1 MQADRLSRLKMI
13 HNEILQKQILD
24 AIHWEPVL
32 SATQIA
38 VEVKDGIATLTGFV
52 ISYPQ
57 KLEAEQVVKRIAGV
71 KAIVEKIEVQHEEGW
86 PLMKDEDIATAV
98 LQSLDW
104 NWKIPKE
111 RIKVKVEDGWVYLE
125 GELLWNYQ
133 KLEAVE
139 AILRIEGIKG
149 VTNDIVLHS
158 REQDSI
164 EKKSIEQQIQQ
175 SWALQS
181 CHVDV
186 SVSGT
191 IVSLIGTVGSIYQK
205 EEAGRIAWNTP
216 GIYSLENKLIIKP
229 AYKMAF

>member
-1 MQADRLSRLKMI
+1 M
-13 HNEILQKQILD
+13 D
-24 AIHWEPVL
+24 AIRWEPVL
-32 SATQIA
+32 RATKII
-38 VEVKDGIATLTGFV
+38 VDVKDGIVTLTGHVNNF
-52 ISYPQ
+52 PQ
-57 KLEAEQVVKRIAGV
+57 KLEVEQVVKRIAGV
-71 KAIVEKIEVQHEEGW
+71 KAIVEKIDVQHEEGW
-86 PLMKDEDIATAV
+86 KVLDDEDIATAV
-98 LQSLDW
+98 LQTLEW

-133 KLEAVE
+133 KLEAVQ

-149 VTNDIVLHS
+149 VTNNIVLHS
-158 REQDSI
+158 SEQDTI

-186 SVSGT
+186 NVIGT
-191 IVSLIGTVGSIYQK
+191 NVSLIGTVGSIYQK

-216 GIYSLENKLIIKP
+216 GIWSMENKLIIKP
-229 AYKMAF
+229 SYKMAF

>member
-1 MQADRLSRLKMI
+1 MT
-13 HNEILQKQILD
+13 HNEILQNHIMD
-24 AIHWEPVL
+24 AIRWEPVL
-32 SATQIA
+32 RATKII
-38 VEVKDGIATLTGFV
+38 VDVKDGIVTLTGHVSSF
-52 ISYPQ
+52 PQ
-57 KLEAEQVVKRIAGV
+57 KLEVEQVVKRIAGV
-71 KAIVEKIEVQHEEGW
+71 KAIVEKIDVQHEDGW
-86 PLMKDEDIATAV
+86 KVLDDEDIATAV
-98 LQSLDW
+98 LQTLEW

-133 KLEAVE
+133 KLEAVQ

-149 VTNDIVLHS
+149 VTNNIVLHS
-158 REQDSI
+158 REQDTI

-186 SVSGT
+186 NVIGT
-191 IVSLIGTVGSIYQK
+191 NVSLIGTVGSIYQK

-216 GIYSLENKLIIKP
+216 GIWSMENKLIIKP
-229 AYKMAF
+229 SYKMAF

>member
-1 MQADRLSRLKMI
+1 M
-13 HNEILQKQILD
+13 D
-24 AIHWEPVL
+24 AIRWEPVL
-32 SATQIA
+32 RATKII
-38 VEVKDGIATLTGFV
+38 VDVKDGIVTLTGHVSSF
-52 ISYPQ
+52 PQ
-57 KLEAEQVVKRIAGV
+57 KLEVEQVVKRIAGV
-71 KAIVEKIEVQHEEGW
+71 KAIVEKIDVKHEDGW
-86 PLMKDEDIATAV
+86 KVLDDEDIATAV
-98 LQSLDW
+98 LQTLEW

-133 KLEAVE
+133 KLEAVQ

-149 VTNDIVLHS
+149 VTNNIVLHS
-158 REQDSI
+158 REQDTI

-186 SVSGT
+186 NVIGT
-191 IVSLIGTVGSIYQK
+191 NVSLIGTVGSIYQK

-216 GIYSLENKLIIKP
+216 GIWSMENKLIIKP
-229 AYKMAF
+229 SYKMAF

>member
-1 MQADRLSRLKMI
+1 M
-13 HNEILQKQILD
+13 D
-24 AIHWEPVL
+24 AIRWEPVL
-32 SATQIA
+32 RATKII
-38 VEVKDGIATLTGFV
+38 VDVKDGIVTLTGHVSSF
-52 ISYPQ
+52 PQ
-57 KLEAEQVVKRIAGV
+57 KLEVEQVVKRIAGV
-71 KAIVEKIEVQHEEGW
+71 KAIVEKIDVQHEDGW
-86 PLMKDEDIATAV
+86 KVLDDEDIATAV
-98 LQSLDW
+98 LQTLEW

-133 KLEAVE
+133 KLEAVQ

-149 VTNDIVLHS
+149 VTNNIVLHS
-158 REQDSI
+158 REQDTI

-186 SVSGT
+186 NVIGT
-191 IVSLIGTVGSIYQK
+191 NVSLIGTVGSIYQK

-216 GIYSLENKLIIKP
+216 GIWSMENKLIIKP
-229 AYKMAF
+229 SYKMAF

>member
-1 MQADRLSRLKMI
+1 MI
-13 HNEILQKQILD
+13 HKEILQKQILD

-71 KAIVEKIEVQHEEGW
+71 KDIVEKIEVQHEEGW

-139 AILRIEGIKG
+139 AILRIP
-149 VTNDIVLHS
+149 
-158 REQDSI
+158 DS
-164 EKKSIEQQIQQ
+164 
-175 SWALQS
+175 
-181 CHVDV
+181 V
-186 SVSGT
+186 
-191 IVSLIGTVGSIYQK
+191 
-205 EEAGRIAWNTP
+205 
-216 GIYSLENKLIIKP
+216 
-229 AYKMAF
+229 

>member
-1 MQADRLSRLKMI
+1 MI
-13 HNEILQKQILD
+13 HNEILQNHIMD
-24 AIHWEPVL
+24 AIRWEPVL
-32 SATQIA
+32 RATKII
-38 VEVKDGIATLTGFV
+38 VDVKDGIVTLTGHVSSF
-52 ISYPQ
+52 PQ
-57 KLEAEQVVKRIAGV
+57 KLEVEQVVKRIAGV
-71 KAIVEKIEVQHEEGW
+71 KAIVEKIDVQHEDGW
-86 PLMKDEDIATAV
+86 KVLDDEDIATAV
-98 LQSLDW
+98 LQTLEW

-133 KLEAVE
+133 KLEAVQ

-149 VTNDIVLHS
+149 VTNNIVLHS
-158 REQDSI
+158 REQDTI

-186 SVSGT
+186 NVIGT
-191 IVSLIGTVGSIYQK
+191 NVSLIGTVGSIYQK

-216 GIYSLENKLIIKP
+216 GIWSMENKLIIKP
-229 AYKMAF
+229 SYKMAF